1 MKLKILV
8 ADDSISIQKLVSM
21 AFYNED
27 MEVEGISDGVKAYN
41 YLSDF
46 QPDLVMADIYLPG
59 INGFEL
65 SKKIKNSDEF
75 QNVHVLLLTSDFEE
89 LDQIMYADSEAD
101 GYISKPFK
109 TDEIIKKVKHLLGE
123 DTPAAAATEDEEYE
137 IESGEYEIEAVDEVE
152 IDAGDEDKVD
162 VESAGILDYDEEG
175 LQPKWIELSAED
187 LVIPN
192 RDTAT
197 PEPAMEIDDELVLKP
212 EEAEAPHSE
221 PLPQTSSRTEAFQES
236 LDELDQL
243 FRQLTERS
251 RPPAADPEPET
262 GASKL
267 EPSSH
272 PDLIRE
278 VMTLMNEERPS
289 SNGKHATPAPKPSH
303 PAETDHSALHDLVH
317 QHVRATLRTEM
328 AGLSDTI
335 QDTVRQIVEDVAPE
349 VIREVIREEIA
360 RIKKSEPI

>member
-137 IESGEYEIEAVDEVE
+137 IEAVDDVEIES
-152 IDAGDEDKVD
+152 GDEGEVD
-162 VESAGILDYDEEG
+162 VEPAGILDYDEEED

-192 RDTAT
+192 RDAAT
-197 PEPAMEIDDELVLKP
+197 PEPAMEIDDERVLEP
-212 EEAEAPHSE
+212 EEEAEAPRSE
-221 PLPQTSSRTEAFQES
+221 PLTQAPSRTEAFQES

-243 FRQLTERS
+243 FRQLTEQS
-251 RPPAADPEPET
+251 RPHAADPEPET
-262 GASKL
+262 RTSKL

-278 VMTLMNEERPS
+278 VMALMNEERPS
-289 SNGKHATPAPKPSH
+289 SNGKHATPAPKPSR
-303 PAETDHSALHDLVH
+303 PAETDHNALHDLVH
-317 QHVRATLRTEM
+317 QHVRATLHTEM

-335 QDTVRQIVEDVAPE
+335 QDTVRQIVEEVAPG